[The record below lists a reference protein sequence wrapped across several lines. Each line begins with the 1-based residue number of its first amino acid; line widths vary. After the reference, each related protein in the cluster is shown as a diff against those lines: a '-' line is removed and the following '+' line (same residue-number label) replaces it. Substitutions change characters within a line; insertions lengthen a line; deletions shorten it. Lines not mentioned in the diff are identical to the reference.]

1 MIKRIKIEGYKSFK
15 SLDLNLSPVS
25 VIFGPNASGKSNL
38 LDAIY
43 LISRMA
49 TCKTIGEAFEGHR
62 GYPLESF
69 YYGDV
74 GFEEMLKKDKLEMSF
89 EVDVE
94 LSEAVA
100 TKVNEVIRKKRAD
113 ADSGGISRGSVL
125 ERLLRYKLTVEALP
139 QEGMLRV
146 VDERVC
152 ALRASGE
159 EKKSRNAFLETGR
172 DKRGQEKLHLR
183 LEGQAHPF
191 YHDLYLDHTVISTP
205 LYEPHYPHLSALK
218 EEMSRWQTYYLEPR
232 TLMREEVPLAEI
244 RQIGPRG
251 ENLAAFLNV
260 LEHENPK
267 AFENFNLA
275 LKVALPFAGRV
286 ELEHL
291 PTGLLMLKL
300 RERDCWY
307 SARLV
312 SEGTLRV
319 LGLMA
324 AISPETPGT
333 VVCYEEPENGVHPV
347 RIKVIADLL
356 KNAALL
362 GKQII
367 ATTHSPAFANN
378 FEDSELFVCRTEDD
392 QTSISAFES
401 QGGIFREIRKTRI
414 DRALEDRI
422 RRGDYGG

>member
-15 SLDLNLSPVS
+15 SIDLELSPVS

-43 LISRMA
+43 LLSRMA
-49 TCKTIGEAFEGHR
+49 TEKTLAKAFEGHR
-62 GYPLESF
+62 GFPLESF

-74 GFEEMLKKDKLEMSF
+74 GFEKMLLKDKLEMSF
-89 EVDVE
+89 EVDVQ
-94 LSEAVA
+94 LSDAA
-100 TKVNEVIRKKRAD
+100 AKTVNDVIRRKRTD
-113 ADSGGISRGSVL
+113 TDSDRTKRQLVL
-125 ERLLRYKLTVEALP
+125 EQLLRYNLTLEALP
-139 QEGMLRV
+139 QEGVLRV

-152 ALRASGE
+152 AIMEDGE
-159 EKKSRNAFLETGR
+159 ENRKRTAFLEKMPDR
-172 DKRGQEKLHLR
+172 RGDEKLRLR
-183 LEGQAHPF
+183 MEGQGHPF
-191 YHDLYLDHTVISTP
+191 YYDIGLDYTMLSTP
-205 LYEPHYPHLSALK
+205 LYQPHYPHLSALK

-232 TLMREEVPLAEI
+232 ALMREEVPLAEI

-260 LEHENPK
+260 LRHEHHK

-286 ELEHL
+286 ELDHL

-300 RERDCWY
+300 RQQDCWY

-324 AISPETPGT
+324 AVSPETPGT

-356 KNAALL
+356 KNAAHY

-367 ATTHSPAFANN
+367 ATTHSPAFANY
-378 FEDSELFVCRTEDD
+378 FSDSELFVCRTEDD
-392 QTSISAFES
+392 QTGISAFES
-401 QGGIFREIRKTRI
+401 QGEIFREMNI